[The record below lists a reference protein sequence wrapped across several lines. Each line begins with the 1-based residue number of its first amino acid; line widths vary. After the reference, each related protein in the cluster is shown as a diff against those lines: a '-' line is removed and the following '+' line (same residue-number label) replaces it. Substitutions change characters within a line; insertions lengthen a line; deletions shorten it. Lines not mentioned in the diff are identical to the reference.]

1 MNPVEVLMEEHRL
14 IERVVALLGRISKQ
28 SNDLSESETGFLTA
42 VIDFFR
48 MYADHTH
55 HGKEEGIL
63 FRELDKKQLS
73 AAHAEVMKSLISEH
87 VYAREVTQ
95 RLSEAQFKFSGG
107 NSDSVPEIRQCI
119 KDLVTLY
126 PFHIEKEET
135 RFFHVS
141 FEYLSLQEQQ
151 AMLEEFKEFDQSLVH
166 EKYQRIV
173 ETLEKSS
180 PWIGPR
186 RTANP
191 I

>member
-14 IERVVALLGRISKQ
+14 IDRVVALLGKRSKQ
-28 SNDLSESETGFLTA
+28 STDLSESDTKFLTPI
-42 VIDFFR
+42 IDFFR

-63 FRELDKKQLS
+63 FRALDKKLLS
-73 AAHAEVMKSLISEH
+73 AAHAAVMKSLIIEH
-87 VYAREVTQ
+87 AYARKVTQ
-95 RLSEAQFKFSGG
+95 RLSEAQFKYSAGDR
-107 NSDSVPEIRQCI
+107 DSVAEIRQCI
-119 KDLVTLY
+119 NDLVTLY

-151 AMLEEFKEFDQSLVH
+151 AMVEEFKEFDRSPVH

-173 ETLEKSS
+173 EALEKA
-180 PWIGPR
+180 G
-186 RTANP
+186 N
-191 I
+191 